1 MAPLIRRESEN
12 SEVHPFSLWVG
23 NVGNSVTES
32 DLLAVFS
39 RFGAL
44 DCFISYSSR
53 SFAFVYFRRGE
64 DARAAREALQGM
76 VVLGT
81 PMKIEFAR
89 PAKPCKSLWV
99 GGFSPSTTKGE
110 LENEFLKFGKI
121 EDFKFFWDRN
131 SALVE
136 YVKLE
141 DASQALKG
149 LNGKQIGGAMIRVDF
164 LRLQTSRR
172 EQGPEFHDS
181 RDGQFSSRTTGHLNS
196 AWMPQDSIINY
207 SEPYSGSKRQ
217 HSSQSS
223 VIRKG
228 EGQPSNVLWVG
239 YPPSIQLEEQML
251 YNAMI
256 LFGEIERIK
265 SFPSRHYSFVEFR
278 SVDEA
283 RRAKE
288 GLQGRLFNDPR
299 ISIMYSSSGVVPGK
313 EYNPGIPES
322 RPDAFVNELPF
333 RHVDVFS
340 PNGPM
345 VSNNFPGPSPPSGIL
360 ASNVMR
366 TVGSHEPPRS
376 GPGLNE
382 LAALRNFQDASP
394 NNLMGPNWRRPSPS
408 TLGML
413 PSPVPSIRPSVRPVS
428 GAWDVS
434 DANQFQRDSK
444 RSRVDGAVSISNP
457 SFPLRKSD
465 DLGLGLDDLYGQHDG
480 SASSSFSN
488 IQGKNRSG
496 LVDPRLTNAVAAQ
509 SHSGTDY
516 IWRGIIAKGG
526 ATVCHARCVA
536 IEKGLSSKLPE
547 VVNCS
552 ARTGL
557 DLLTKHYAEAVGF
570 EVVFFLP
577 DSEDDFASYTEFLC
591 YLGSKDRAGVAKL
604 DDGTTLFLVPPS
616 DFLSKVLKVS
626 GPERLYGVVLKLA
639 QQVPSGASMQQQS
652 HRPVPS
658 SQYSDRQQIPPHVEY
673 SLIPQKERVL
683 HMDHNS
689 SILHEDSSL
698 SPKLRLPSTS
708 ESLATQS
715 ISQDRASS
723 NTAVVSQ
730 AGLTLTPE
738 LIAHLASLLPG
749 GMQSSASVSAPQS
762 LGSSIARPSLP
773 PSVAPDRG
781 TLSQGWNQDHQTPP
795 SQQSGNQFHPQAQPL
810 PQFQN
815 YPTVTQTPGHT
826 ALAVPDGQI
835 QDSTFNLPQ
844 LGTISSRPLTNLPV
858 PSQSGQFA
866 VSPQVNQQ
874 YQLEIHQNSQ
884 NAYGM
889 GRAEGPTTFSS
900 QVDGASNRVNPAL
913 PNQVQQLQSMINGAG
928 QWLSDDDAD
937 KSQRYQSTIQ
947 FAADLLE
954 QIRKQQQQTNQAEQ
968 WPGKQQ

>member
-1 MAPLIRRESEN
+1 M
-12 SEVHPFSLWVG
+12 
-23 NVGNSVTES
+23 
-32 DLLAVFS
+32 LL
-39 RFGAL
+39 
-44 DCFISYSSR
+44 
-53 SFAFVYFRRGE
+53 YF
-64 DARAAREALQGM
+64 L
-76 VVLGT
+76 
-81 PMKIEFAR
+81 F
-89 PAKPCKSLWV
+89 C
-99 GGFSPSTTKGE
+99 SP
-110 LENEFLKFGKI
+110 
-121 EDFKFFWDRN
+121 
-131 SALVE
+131 
-136 YVKLE
+136 
-141 DASQALKG
+141 
-149 LNGKQIGGAMIRVDF
+149 
-164 LRLQTSRR
+164 
-172 EQGPEFHDS
+172 
-181 RDGQFSSRTTGHLNS
+181 
-196 AWMPQDSIINY
+196 
-207 SEPYSGSKRQ
+207 
-217 HSSQSS
+217 
-223 VIRKG
+223 
-228 EGQPSNVLWVG
+228 
-239 YPPSIQLEEQML
+239 
-251 YNAMI
+251 
-256 LFGEIERIK
+256 EI
-265 SFPSRHYSFVEFR
+265 
-278 SVDEA
+278 
-283 RRAKE
+283 
-288 GLQGRLFNDPR
+288 
-299 ISIMYSSSGVVPGK
+299 
-313 EYNPGIPES
+313 
-322 RPDAFVNELPF
+322 
-333 RHVDVFS
+333 
-340 PNGPM
+340 
-345 VSNNFPGPSPPSGIL
+345 
-360 ASNVMR
+360 
-366 TVGSHEPPRS
+366 
-376 GPGLNE
+376 
-382 LAALRNFQDASP
+382 
-394 NNLMGPNWRRPSPS
+394 
-408 TLGML
+408 
-413 PSPVPSIRPSVRPVS
+413 
-428 GAWDVS
+428 
-434 DANQFQRDSK
+434 
-444 RSRVDGAVSISNP
+444 
-457 SFPLRKSD
+457 
-465 DLGLGLDDLYGQHDG
+465 
-480 SASSSFSN
+480 
-488 IQGKNRSG
+488 
-496 LVDPRLTNAVAAQ
+496 
-509 SHSGTDY
+509 
-516 IWRGIIAKGG
+516 
-526 ATVCHARCVA
+526 
-536 IEKGLSSKLPE
+536 
-547 VVNCS
+547 VNCS

-639 QQVPSGASMQQQS
+639 QQVPSAASMQQQS

-835 QDSTFNLPQ
+835 QDNTFNLPQ